1 MLAASLLLAG
11 LLQVAPPV
19 SAPPS
24 SADLKAMAQSTLG
37 RLETMRGQ
45 KLSRPLVMGVKSRAE
60 VTRFIQERL
69 REEYG
74 PAQVEAEGEL
84 LTLMGLLP
92 AGTRY
97 GDLVTRLLTEQVAGF
112 YDHTRQTLHLADW
125 IAPELQAPVM
135 AHEIFHAI
143 QDQEWGGGKLLDSK
157 AHSHDAVLAHAALL
171 EGDATQVMIAYMQ
184 SAEAQQPQTE
194 VDAYAMTL
202 MAASLPASMAS
213 AEFPV
218 MSSAPDALKQS
229 LVFPYQS
236 GLVFF
241 AALRNLGWKSADFRK
256 LYSDPPESTEQ
267 ILHPEKYATQRDR
280 PVRVEVDL
288 PKGVQRPWTNTA
300 GELHYRQV
308 LSQRLTAATAERAAA
323 GWGGDLT
330 SLEHYR
336 VGPKTVPVVTAVTV
350 WDTEADAREFD
361 EALRASHA
369 ARGPDAPALASQ
381 LDGKQVRLTLSPD
394 KALGAQALAQLPTRT
409 RILPPR

>member
-1 MLAASLLLAG
+1 MLTASLLLTG
-11 LLQVAPPV
+11 LLQTATPAPAPP
-19 SAPPS
+19 
-24 SADLKAMAQSTLG
+24 ADLKAMAQSILA
-37 RLETMRGQ
+37 RVESMRGQ
-45 KLSRPLVMGVKSRAE
+45 KLSRPLVSGVKSRTE

-74 PAQVEAEGEL
+74 PAQVDAEGEL

-97 GDLVTRLLTEQVAGF
+97 GELVTRLLTEQVAGF
-112 YDHTRQTLHLADW
+112 YDHTRKALHLADW

-143 QDQEWGGGKLLDSK
+143 QDQEWGGGQLIDSK
-157 AHSHDAVLAHAALL
+157 AHSHDAVLAHAAIM
-171 EGDATQVMIAYMQ
+171 EGDATQVMIAYAQ
-184 SAEAQQPQTE
+184 SASAAQPQVE
-194 VDAYAMTL
+194 VDAYVLTL
-202 MAASLPASMAS
+202 TAASLPASMES

-218 MSSAPDALKQS
+218 MGSAPDYLKQS

-236 GLVFF
+236 GLVFL

-267 ILHPEKYATQRDR
+267 ILHPEKYATLRDR
-280 PVRVEVDL
+280 PTRVEVDL

-300 GELHYRQV
+300 GELHYRQM
-308 LSQRLTAATAERAAA
+308 LAQRLTAATAERAAA

-330 SLEHYR
+330 SLEQHR
-336 VGPKTVPVVTAVTV
+336 VGSKSVPVVTAVTV

-361 EALRASHA
+361 EALRAAHA
-369 ARGPDAPALASQ
+369 ARGADAPALASQ

-394 KALGAQALAQLPTRT
+394 KALGAQVLGQLAART